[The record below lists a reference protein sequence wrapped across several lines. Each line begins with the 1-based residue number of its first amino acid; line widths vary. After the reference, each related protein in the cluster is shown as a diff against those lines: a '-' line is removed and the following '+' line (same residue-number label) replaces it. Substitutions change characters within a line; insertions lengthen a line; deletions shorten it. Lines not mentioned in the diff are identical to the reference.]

1 LNKFAEKIAI
11 VTGGSA
17 AMSMRTVF
25 LARLFGL
32 YCLVMS
38 ATMLLHRDAYP
49 ATVNAMMADAPLV
62 LTIGV
67 FTLFA
72 GLALVLLH
80 NIWSGGAL
88 PVIITLL
95 GWLTLIKGA
104 MLLLIPPARLSA
116 LYAAVSPSAILISG
130 VLTLLLGVYLTTA
143 GFSAKFDI

>member
-1 LNKFAEKIAI
+1 
-11 VTGGSA
+11 
-17 AMSMRTVF
+17 MSVRTVF

-32 YCLVMS
+32 YCLVMG
-38 ATMLLHRDAYP
+38 AAMLLQRDAFP
-49 ATVNAMMADAPLV
+49 AMVNAITSNAPLV

-88 PVIITLL
+88 PIIITLL

-104 MLLLIPPARLSA
+104 MLLLLPPAKLSA
-116 LYAAVSPSAILISG
+116 LYAAVSPNAILISG
-130 VLTLLLGVYLTTA
+130 ILTLLLGVYLTAA
-143 GFSAKFDI
+143 GFRAKFDS